1 MEFFG
6 MGTLEILVI
15 LLVALIVVGPG
26 KLVEVGKT
34 LGKIARTLRRASF
47 DLTSEVTKELDIENK
62 DNKPTQ
68 DKKN

>member
-47 DLTSEVTKELDIENK
+47 DLTSEVSKELDIENK

>member
-47 DLTSEVTKELDIENK
+47 DLTSEVSKELDLENK
-62 DNKPTQ
+62 NSKPTQ
-68 DKKN
+68 DKKK

>member
-1 MEFFG
+1 

-15 LLVALIVVGPG
+15 LLVALIVVGPA

-47 DLTSEVTKELDIENK
+47 DLTSEVSKELDIDNK
-62 DNKPTQ
+62 DNKTTQ
-68 DKKN
+68 DKKK